1 MMDFGSK
8 LKNLRIKKNLT
19 QRELADK
26 MYVSDKTISSWESN
40 RTMPDINIIFEL
52 SNALEINFYSL
63 LYDDYC
69 NDTGIETE
77 VKLKVNEKEF
87 NRILYLVKRKAKYIG
102 EEKQSATYYIP
113 TYRDFNNEY
122 LRVRSENGK
131 WVLNYKKAK
140 DKMSSVEY
148 ETLIDNVSN
157 MENILEALDMKKL
170 GVINK
175 IRNKYLYDDKYEFSF
190 DDVEGIGLF
199 VEVEI
204 INHKGE
210 VNEYNKMME
219 VLLNLNIDL
228 NLIDNKHYPDYLLEG
243 VK

>member
-52 SNALEINFYSL
+52 SNALETNFYSL

-77 VKLKVNEKEF
+77 VKLKVDEKEY

-102 EEKQSATYYIP
+102 EEKQSATYYVP

-131 WVLNYKKAK
+131 WVLNYKKKK

-190 DDVEGIGLF
+190 DDVDEIGLF

>member
-1 MMDFGSK
+1 MDFGSK

-40 RTMPDINIIFEL
+40 RTMPDINTIFEL
-52 SNALEINFYSL
+52 SNALETNFYSL

-77 VKLKVNEKEF
+77 AKLKVDEKEF

-113 TYRDFNNEY
+113 KYRDFNNEY
-122 LRVRSENGK
+122 LRLRSENGK
-131 WVLNYKKAK
+131 WVLNYKRKK

>member
-26 MYVSDKTISSWESN
+26 IYVSDKTISSWESN
-40 RTMPDINIIFEL
+40 RTMPDINTIFEL
-52 SNALEINFYSL
+52 SNALETNFYSL

-77 VKLKVNEKEF
+77 AKLKVDEKEF
-87 NRILYLVKRKAKYIG
+87 TRILYLVKRKAKYIG

-113 TYRDFNNEY
+113 KYRDFNNEY
-122 LRVRSENGK
+122 LRLRSENGK
-131 WVLNYKKAK
+131 WVLNYKRKK

>member
-8 LKNLRIKKNLT
+8 LKNLRLKKNLT

-40 RTMPDINIIFEL
+40 RTMPDINTIFEL
-52 SNALEINFYSL
+52 SNALETNFYSL

-77 VKLKVNEKEF
+77 AKLKVDEKEF
-87 NRILYLVKRKAKYIG
+87 TRILYLVKRKAKYIG

-113 TYRDFNNEY
+113 KYRDFNNEY